1 MKNVRQRV
9 VAFVAGLLL
18 GPTLVYAGLETGT
31 YISDLVATNPLGS
44 DLASTL
50 DDHIRLLKS
59 TIKAT
64 FPNINNAVTVTD
76 EQLNAVA
83 SNVAANPTGT
93 VGLSTVNGSA
103 STYLRSDG
111 APPLSQS
118 IAPTWSAT
126 HRFSGGAAGGAGNSF
141 PLEIDNNKLLAFRDS
156 SGGFTNVAFISQNG
170 SNALT
175 FGANASTIATLTGT
189 TANFTSTN
197 LQHSGSRVNT
207 IANDG
212 RQAFGFV
219 TGTTGALTRSLNV
232 TSSSRSGT
240 GVYSINVTAASFGA
254 TPVCV
259 ATLAGN
265 GGGGDVITSV
275 PSSSTTV
282 GVTVITGGGAAQDQN
297 FQFACYGT

>member
-141 PLEIDNNKLLAFRDS
+141 PVEIDNNRLLAFRDS
-156 SGGFTNVAFISQNG
+156 SGGFTNVAFISQNA

-175 FGANASTIATLTGT
+175 FGANANTIATLTST
-189 TANFTSTN
+189 TTNFTSTN

-207 IANDG
+207 IANTG
-212 RQAFGFV
+212 RIAYGSV
-219 TGTTGALTRSLNV
+219 NGGTGALTNSLNV
-232 TSSSRSGT
+232 TSTTRT
-240 GVYSINVTAASFGA
+240 GAGAYTLDLTAAGFTA

-259 ATLAGN
+259 ASQSSQGS
-265 GGGGDVITSV
+265 GGEAILISA
-275 PSSSTTV
+275 SSTTA
-282 GVTVITGGGAAQDQN
+282 GSVTVKAGVSNADESFGFVCHGI
-297 FQFACYGT
+297 